1 MAKAIFNVL
10 FKIISAIVNVVLYPI
25 NSLVGGLVPDLSN
38 ILTSFSETV
47 NIIGGNALDYITHLI
62 PPITLNV
69 VKIYLGFLV
78 TYYTISITVHGILKM
93 WTIIKNIKIW

>member
-10 FKIISAIVNVVLYPI
+10 FKVISTIVNVVLYPI

-38 ILTSFSETV
+38 ILTSFSETINV
-47 NIIGGNALDYITHLI
+47 IGGNSLDYITHLI
-62 PPITLNV
+62 PPITLEV
-69 VKIYLGFLV
+69 IKIYLGFIV